1 MELSVNNYYSNI
13 EKSILLH
20 QSIHIVNNKEKG
32 RKNISPPEQSLQ
44 ASFLTLEKNQTFQP
58 HKHITF
64 KREMPIAQE
73 SWIVIEGRVE
83 VTYFD
88 LDDSILKKV
97 IINKGE
103 CTITYRG
110 GHNYMSLV
118 EDTFVYELKT
128 GPYLGQKF
136 DKEFIDN
143 SK

>member
-1 MELSVNNYYSNI
+1 MELLVNNYFSNI

-20 QSIHIVNNKEKG
+20 QSIHIVDNKKKG
-32 RKNISPPEQSLQ
+32 RENISPPEQSLQ

-110 GHNYMSLV
+110 GHNYLSL
-118 EDTFVYELKT
+118 EDNTNVYEMKT
-128 GPYLGQKF
+128 GPYFGQKF
-136 DKEFIDN
+136 DKEFIN
-143 SK
+143 Q